1 MPDGVA
7 DVSHA
12 LEFPNSSVCVIL
24 KQFDSVEVTTRANTD
39 KKTRSKQRTR
49 KAIVPLSIADDARD
63 DTYDDDKI
71 GSRRRRL
78 RRRRRRC
85 LRGRP
90 TDHAAQEGEGI
101 R

>member
-1 MPDGVA
+1 MPD
-7 DVSHA
+7 
-12 LEFPNSSVCVIL
+12 SSVQAYHSRARVPHQLCL
-24 KQFDSVEVTTRANTD
+24 CHLQAVEVTTRANTD
-39 KKTRSKQRTR
+39 KKARSKQRTR
-49 KAIVPLSIADDARD
+49 KAIVPLSTADDARD

-90 TDHAAQEGEGI
+90 TDLAAQEGEGI